1 MFWLRLARAG
11 MIRGQEMD
19 YRIAVCDDE
28 PVFIERIRQILLD
41 CEIQGYTDSGKL
53 LQVLEGGSR
62 YDVIFLDIAMPG
74 LDGIGLA
81 REIRELDEDVII
93 VFVTGRVEFMQTG
106 YEVRAFRYLLKEQME
121 TGLPAIWTDIERE
134 LAGRRD
140 QYFVFEFNRQSY
152 RYACR
157 EIVYFESSLRRII
170 LHARSGT
177 AVLYGNLDEIE
188 AEHPSFVRIHK
199 SFLVNPR
206 YIRTLSVGNV
216 ITVDGEALPVSR
228 RYKQRVERLLN
239 L

>member
-1 MFWLRLARAG
+1 
-11 MIRGQEMD
+11 MD

-28 PVFIERIRQILLD
+28 PIFIERIKHILLD
-41 CEIQGYTDSGKL
+41 CEIDGFTDSGRL
-53 LQVLEGGSR
+53 LQALEGGEG

-81 REIRELDEDVII
+81 REIRETDEDVIL
-93 VFVTGRVEFMQTG
+93 VFVTSRVEFMQTG
-106 YEVRAFRYLLKEQME
+106 YEVRAFRYLLKEQLE
-121 TGLPAIWTDIERE
+121 TGLPVIWTDIEKE
-134 LAGRRD
+134 LTGRKD

-152 RYACR
+152 RYSCR

-170 LHARSGT
+170 LHAKSGT

-206 YIRTLSVGNV
+206 YIRALSAGNV
-216 ITVDGEALPVSR
+216 VTADGTALPVSR
-228 RYKQRVERLLN
+228 RYRQKAERLMGV
-239 L
+239 